1 MPTDKPAKPERW
13 QARTANDPILR
24 LTIPADAGRE
34 RRFETS
40 VLLNVRAGDS
50 ATRPHHALKVYAD
63 GELQWQRRIPTA
75 RGEARGESW
84 DGLEWRAAL
93 AVPVG
98 RPLVLQAEAKL
109 EGARLLE
116 LRIEADEI

>member
-1 MPTDKPAKPERW
+1 MPTDKPAPPERW
-13 QARTANDPILR
+13 QARTRNDPILR

-40 VLLNVRAGDS
+40 VLLNVRANDS
-50 ATRPHHALKVYAD
+50 AARAHHALKVFAD

-75 RGEARGESW
+75 GGESW

-93 AVPVG
+93 TVPVG

-116 LRIEADEI
+116 LRIEADET